1 MGKYQSAKYTS
12 CFRQF
17 GAEGTHCRFIHAY
30 KIRFECEFNKD
41 IKYLKVNYPEFI
53 DYLDRWFEDNFNYKT
68 FVAKNDPKLNMF
80 EYLDTQDVIDLIT
93 LPYVG
98 CERFSEFVLDNI
110 NNFIK
115 MFDIDIECIMV
126 ETWEHEKNSG
136 IAFIEM

>member
-53 DYLDRWFEDNFNYKT
+53 DYLDRWFQHNFNYKNLLGSILKNY
-68 FVAKNDPKLNMF
+68 VGQYSEYIKLSGAKNLIITGGIPTKLPIIVDLFKNSYPDYNIKHNKTKTPNTHLGMVEYIK
-80 EYLDTQDVIDLIT
+80 EYL
-93 LPYVG
+93 
-98 CERFSEFVLDNI
+98 
-110 NNFIK
+110 
-115 MFDIDIECIMV
+115 
-126 ETWEHEKNSG
+126 
-136 IAFIEM
+136 